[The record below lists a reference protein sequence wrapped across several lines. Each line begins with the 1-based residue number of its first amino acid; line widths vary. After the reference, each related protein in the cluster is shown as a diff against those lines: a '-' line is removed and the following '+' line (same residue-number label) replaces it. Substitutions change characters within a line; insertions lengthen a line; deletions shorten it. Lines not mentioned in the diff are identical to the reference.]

1 MHELKKQVKAE
12 AREIKRV
19 SDEKAQVLNVEKEI
33 HKERLEAEREHQASI
48 RKAKKE
54 VEAETKELKRIL
66 QQQDKA

>member
-19 SDEKAQVLNVEKEI
+19 SGEKAQVLNVEKEI

-48 RKAKKE
+48 RKSKKE
-54 VEAETKELKRIL
+54 VEAETKELKKIL